1 MDIDKPA
8 KAATEYGLPDD
19 EIVAE
24 IPIYLTE
31 KIAKNL
37 HILQY
42 PQKEGTIKPGV
53 LQPKVARIK
62 PIHGQMEMDIP
73 LDVQSPMYNRDR
85 GLELGVGL
93 ADNGRLL
100 DITTLISVNIPKS
113 STYVA
118 GVFAN
123 NGLHLTPIEN
133 LTQLRPSLKYLD
145 RVAEK
150 ERDASK
156 LDTDDEDDEKKD
168 VKAQTVQ
175 VTVRS
180 AQAEEA
186 LRLQQKSIAFMQQKL
201 EEEPWSKLSYFDV
214 DSEES
219 NAVFTKLIAK
229 NTEDLICK
237 ETPNEYLSNIIGST
251 EANVFGDA

>member
-1 MDIDKPA
+1 MDVDKQPA
-8 KAATEYGLPDD
+8 KTASDYGLPDD

-24 IPIYLTE
+24 IPVYLTQQ
-31 KIAKNL
+31 IAKNL
-37 HILQY
+37 HLLQY
-42 PQKEGTIKPGV
+42 PQKEGTIDPGV
-53 LQPKVARIK
+53 LHPKVARIK

-85 GLELGVGL
+85 GLELGVGI

-100 DITTLISVNIPKS
+100 DITTLVSVDIPKS

-118 GVFAN
+118 GVFSN
-123 NGLHLTPIEN
+123 GGLHLTPIES

-150 ERDASK
+150 ERAASK
-156 LDTDDEDDEKKD
+156 LDNDEDEDEKKD

-186 LRLQQKSIAFMQQKL
+186 LRQQQKSIAFMQQKL

-219 NAVFTKLIAK
+219 STVLTKL
-229 NTEDLICK
+229 
-237 ETPNEYLSNIIGST
+237 
-251 EANVFGDA
+251 

>member
-1 MDIDKPA
+1 MDVDTPTKS
-8 KAATEYGLPDD
+8 AAEYGLPDD

-24 IPIYLTE
+24 IPVYLTQQ
-31 KIAKNL
+31 ISKNL

-42 PQKEGTIKPGV
+42 LQKEGTVAPGI
-53 LQPKVARIK
+53 LLPKVARIK
-62 PIHGQMEMDIP
+62 PIHGQMEMDIA
-73 LDVQSPMYNRDR
+73 LDVQSPMYNRER

-93 ADNGRLL
+93 GDNGRLL
-100 DITTLISVNIPKS
+100 DITTLVSSDIPMS
-113 STYVA
+113 STYAA
-118 GVFAN
+118 GVVVDGA
-123 NGLHLTPIEN
+123 LHLTPIGK

-150 ERDASK
+150 ERAASR
-156 LDTDDEDDEKKD
+156 LDMDDEDDEKKE

-186 LRLQQKSIAFMQQKL
+186 LRLQQRSVAFIQQKL

-214 DSEES
+214 GSDES
-219 NAVFTKLIAK
+219 NTVSARLIAK
-229 NTEDLICK
+229 NTSDLVCK
-237 ETPNEYLSNIIGST
+237 ETPDEYLAKIIGST
-251 EANVFGDA
+251 EANIFEND